1 MLFEAKVAARY
12 LRSGGVQSLLVG
24 LGVAVGIVAFTF
36 IAALINGL
44 EISLTNDVIGNL
56 AHVTLEPPEQVPKL
70 LEEIDGREALVSV
83 QRSNDRRQE
92 IEGWRPIFE
101 RLLREPDVV
110 SVAPSVTGSGFAR
123 RGEKVQPLTIIGNL
137 PQTGSAIVDLEG
149 NVVRGAY
156 ELGSED
162 VLVGVELAR
171 ELGLEVGQR
180 MRVSSDR
187 GRERVLRVRGVF
199 DLESGS
205 LNERVAYVDLNTA
218 QSLFDL
224 EGSVSRF
231 ELKVQDIYDAP
242 RVADRL
248 QAITA
253 LEAKDWI
260 EENARLQSALRA
272 QGSTGT
278 LIKIFSLAAILVGV
292 ASTLLLAAVRRRAEI
307 GILRSFGVSKRQVS
321 AIFVLQGLGVGLAGS
336 VVGALGGWSF
346 CWLLLK
352 LTLGPDGEPAL
363 PVEPA
368 AGEYGRAIVLAT
380 VASVIAAILPARA
393 AANVDP
399 VEVIQN

>member
-44 EISLTNDVIGNL
+44 EISLTDDVIGNL
-56 AHVTLEPPEQVPKL
+56 AHVTLEPKELVPEL
-70 LEEIDGREALVSV
+70 LRELEGREALVSV
-83 QRSNDRRQE
+83 QRSNDRRPE

-101 RLLREPDVV
+101 RLLREPEVV

-137 PQTGSAIVDLEG
+137 PQTASAIVDLRG

-156 ELGSED
+156 ALGTED
-162 VLVGVELAR
+162 VLIGVELAK

-180 MRVSSDR
+180 MRVASDR
-187 GRERVLRVRGVF
+187 GRERVLRVRGIF

-231 ELKVQDIYDAP
+231 ELKVADIYDAP

-253 LEAKDWI
+253 LEARDWI

-307 GILRSFGVSKRQVS
+307 GILRSFGVSKRQIS
-321 AIFVLQGLGVGLAGS
+321 TIFVLQGLGVGLAGS
-336 VVGALGGWSF
+336 VIGALGGWSF
-346 CWLLLK
+346 CWLLLR

-363 PVEPA
+363 PVAPSE
-368 AGEYGRAIVLAT
+368 GEYGRAILLAT
-380 VASVIAAILPARA
+380 GASVVAAILPARS